1 MEYAIQNIT
10 NGNITVNEAGVGS
23 IPCGITTGIVG
34 NNYPQFVAGDTYTVL
49 VEDYANK
56 TVTQVSDEVS
66 AGCAAY
72 IATKYPNT

>member
-10 NGNITVNEAGVGS
+10 NGNITINEAGVAS

-34 NNYPQFVAGDTYTVL
+34 NTYPQFVAGDTYAVS
-49 VEDYANK
+49 VADYANK
-56 TVTQVSDEVS
+56 TVSEVSAEVS